1 MPAQIVEKLLK
12 LVLFYKIVILSFI
25 IVISG
30 ALLIIFVSP
39 DGELITILREE
50 VLKEIGIALMII
62 GLAILFYEYFLRKNM
77 MDLIEQFVKSNFMAM
92 INDHCEKV
100 KSMSE
105 SITKSGLSNV
115 YPRGGSSEILN
126 STRKNIKLLGITLSY
141 YFYPDAEE
149 WAQLCALVEKGC
161 TLQILILDP
170 DSNQVSCREKDENN
184 SDLKG
189 QIIQLIHLE
198 KLFINNLKEE
208 YRSNVEIRF
217 YDTYPSFAMTIIDD
231 TILRVTPYLYNKK
244 GRSCPTIEFVRKEKG
259 IFDAY
264 LNHFNDLWSKSERYY
279 P

>member
-1 MPAQIVEKLLK
+1 MTTQIVEKLSK

-30 ALLIIFVSP
+30 SFIIIFVSP
-39 DGELITILREE
+39 DGNLISILRDE
-50 VLKEIGIALMII
+50 VLKEIGIALIII

-77 MDLIEQFVKSNFMAM
+77 MDLIEQFVRSNFMAM
-92 INDHCEKV
+92 INDHCERV

-115 YPRGGSSEILN
+115 YLRGGSSEILN
-126 STRKNIKLLGITLSY
+126 LTKKNIKLLGITLSY

-149 WAQLCALVEKGC
+149 WAQLCTLVEKGC

-170 DSNQVSCREKDENN
+170 DSGQVSYREKDENN

-231 TILRVTPYLYNKK
+231 NILRVTPYLFNRK
-244 GRSCPTIEFVRKEKG
+244 GRSCPTIEFVWKEKG

-264 LNHFNDLWSKSERYY
+264 LNHFNDLWNKSERYY